1 MTLRARLLVGMA
13 VVAIVL
19 VGAALLITRATES
32 YLVERVDAQLAA
44 AVPPARNTVAGNR
57 PGRAGG
63 GPGGPGGPQGG
74 QSTPSLNA
82 LFVGVV
88 EDDGTIRTIATPS
101 LAGDDVPVPSI
112 PTEAL
117 KPERDARR
125 RSFTVGTEPPSD
137 TRYRV
142 LLTSEGRPDG
152 DATTIVV
159 ALSLADVDAAV
170 NRLTIVDVLATLLVL
185 TILGTVTFWVIR
197 LGVRPVKQMTATATA
212 IAAGDL
218 SHRVPSVVPGTE
230 AGELGAALNTMLTR
244 IQGAFEQ
251 RAESES
257 RLRRFVSDA
266 SHELRTPVTTIRGY
280 AELYRGG
287 GLRDGDALEQAMRR
301 TEQEA
306 MRMGSL
312 IDDLLLLAR
321 LDEGRPLSR
330 APVDLGVLVVDAAA
344 DARAVAPDRPIRA
357 EPSADVLVEGDE
369 DRLRQ
374 VVANL
379 VNNALVHTPPGT
391 EIVLRAQRDGDGVAV
406 VEVSDAGP
414 GMAPEDAANAF
425 ERFYRA
431 DGSRSRASG
440 GSGLGLSIVHAIVEA
455 HAGHVSLR
463 SEPGQGTTV
472 RVELPC

>member
-1 MTLRARLLVGMA
+1 MA
-13 VVAIVL
+13 VVALVL

-32 YLVERVDAQLAA
+32 YLVERVDDQLAV
-44 AVPPARNTVAGNR
+44 AVPPARNTVDGNR
-57 PGRAGG
+57 PGRGG
-63 GPGGPGGPQGG
+63 GPGGPDGAQG
-74 QSTPSLNA
+74 TPSLNA
-82 LFVGVV
+82 LFVGLVG
-88 EDDGTIRTIATPS
+88 DDGTIRTIATPS

-112 PTEAL
+112 PADAL
-117 KPERDARR
+117 KATNDGRR
-125 RSFTVGTEPPSD
+125 RSFTVGTDPPSD

-142 LLTSEGRPDG
+142 LLSSEGRPDG
-152 DATTIVV
+152 DGDETIVV

-170 NRLTIVDVLATLLVL
+170 SRLTVVEVLATLLVL
-185 TILGTVTFWVIR
+185 AILGLVTFWVIR

-287 GLRDGDALEQAMRR
+287 GLRESDALDQAMRR

-321 LDEGRPLSR
+321 LDEGRPLRR

-344 DARAVAPDRPIRA
+344 DARAVAPDRPVRA
-357 EPSADVLVEGDE
+357 EPAADVLVEGDE

-374 VVANL
+374 VLANL
-379 VNNALVHTPPGT
+379 VHNALMHTPPGT
-391 EIVLRAQRDGDGVAV
+391 EIVLRAHRAGEAVAV
-406 VEVSDAGP
+406 VEVADAGP
-414 GMAPEDAANAF
+414 GMSPEDAANAF
-425 ERFYRA
+425 QRFYRA

-440 GSGLGLSIVHAIVEA
+440 GSGLGLSIVQAIVEA
-455 HAGHVSLR
+455 HHGHVALTST
-463 SEPGQGTTV
+463 PGQGTTV

>member
-1 MTLRARLLVGMA
+1 MA
-13 VVAIVL
+13 VVALVL
-19 VGAALLITRATES
+19 VGAALVIARATES
-32 YLVERVDAQLAA
+32 YLVERVDDQLAA

-57 PGRAGG
+57 PGRG
-63 GPGGPGGPQGG
+63 GGPGGPQGG
-74 QSTPSLNA
+74 QGTPSLNA

-88 EDDGTIRTIATPS
+88 DDDGSIRTIATPS

-112 PTEAL
+112 PASAL
-117 KPERDARR
+117 TSTRDGRQRA
-125 RSFTVGTEPPSD
+125 FTVGTSPPSD

-142 LLTSEGRPDG
+142 LLTTAGRPDAHG
-152 DATTIVV
+152 DGGATIVV

-170 NRLTIVDVLATLLVL
+170 SRLTTVEVLATLLVL
-185 TILGTVTFWVIR
+185 GILGLVTFWVIR

-218 SHRVPSVVPGTE
+218 SHRVPSVVRGTE

-287 GLRDGDALEQAMRR
+287 GLRDAAALEQAMRR

-306 MRMGSL
+306 MRMGTL

-321 LDEGRPLSR
+321 LDEGRPLRR

-344 DARAVAPDRPIRA
+344 DARAVAPDRTIRA
-357 EPSADVLVEGDE
+357 EPAAGVLVEGDE

-374 VVANL
+374 VLANL
-379 VNNALVHTPPGT
+379 VNNALVHTPAGT
-391 EIVLRAQRDGDGVAV
+391 EIVLRAHRDGDATAV
-406 VEVSDAGP
+406 VEVADAGP
-414 GMAPEDAANAF
+414 GMSTEDAANAF

-440 GSGLGLSIVHAIVEA
+440 GSGLGLSIVRAIVEA
-455 HAGHVSLR
+455 HHGRVGLHSA
-463 SEPGQGTTV
+463 PGQGTTV
-472 RVELPC
+472 RVELPTSPHGG

>member
-1 MTLRARLLVGMA
+1 MTLRARLIVGMVVVA
-13 VVAIVL
+13 VVLA
-19 VGAALLITRATES
+19 GAAVFITRATES
-32 YLVERVDAQLAA
+32 YLVERVDDQLAA
-44 AVPPARNTVAGNR
+44 AVPPARNAIAGNR
-57 PGRAGG
+57 PGRPGG
-63 GPGGPGGPQGG
+63 QGGPGGPQG
-74 QSTPSLNA
+74 TPSLNA

-88 EDDGTIRTIATPS
+88 ESDGTIRTIATPS
-101 LAGDDVPVPSI
+101 LAGESVPVPSV
-112 PTEAL
+112 
-117 KPERDARR
+117 PEQAVAAAKQSGQ
-125 RSFTVGTEPPSD
+125 RSFTVGTEPASD

-142 LLTSEGRPDG
+142 LLTTDARPG
-152 DATTIVV
+152 GGATLVV

-170 NRLTIVDVLATLLVL
+170 NRLTTVEVLATLLVL
-185 TILGTVTFWVIR
+185 AILGTVTFWVMR

-251 RAESES
+251 RAASET

-287 GLRDGDALEQAMRR
+287 GLREADALDQAMRR

-306 MRMGSL
+306 IRMGSL

-321 LDEGRPLSR
+321 LDEGRPLDR

-357 EPSADVLVEGDE
+357 EPSADVVVDGDE

-374 VVANL
+374 VLANL
-379 VNNALVHTPPGT
+379 VNNALVHTPSGT
-391 EIVLRAQRDGDGVAV
+391 AVTLRAHHDGDGVAV
-406 VEVSDAGP
+406 LEVEDAGP
-414 GMAPEDAANAF
+414 GMAPDDAASAF

-440 GSGLGLSIVHAIVEA
+440 GSGLGLSIVLAIVEA
-455 HAGHVSLR
+455 HNGRVGLR
-463 SEPGQGTTV
+463 SSPSGTTV
-472 RVELPC
+472 RVELRSETAR